1 MENEEETE
9 REGKT
14 IEKVNQCSQSQCE
27 SLAFEKYS
35 CLTTF
40 HMEEAFDAKIQGC
53 WIILA
58 TFPGR
63 FTCAQGSAMCKDV
76 RGTGASAVGTNPP
89 GEMFIKNWDM
99 FS

>member
-1 MENEEETE
+1 
-9 REGKT
+9 
-14 IEKVNQCSQSQCE
+14 
-27 SLAFEKYS
+27 
-35 CLTTF
+35 
-40 HMEEAFDAKIQGC
+40 MEEAFDAKIQGC